1 MSKFEQFKEVKQQYE
16 DFRKSVTTKF
26 LKEVIKE
33 LGEKHGDF
41 AIIIKGYTPSFNDGE
56 PCEHSSNYSLCV
68 GYRKSSYCETLWF
81 NYDDC
86 EATEDDSYI
95 EFLEINTESM
105 TSINSKFEGSA
116 EFLGDMSLLE
126 DIVSEALY
134 TNYEVKIK
142 YKGGDTVFEQDDYE
156 CGY

>member
-1 MSKFEQFKEVKQQYE
+1 MSKFEQFKEVKQKYE
-16 DFRKSVTTKF
+16 EFQKSVTTEF
-26 LKEVIKE
+26 LEECVKE

-41 AIIIKGYTPSFNDGE
+41 AIIIRGYTPSFNDGE
-56 PCEHSSNYSLCV
+56 PCEHSTSYSLCI
-68 GYRKSSYCETLWF
+68 GSRKSSYNSYVWF

-95 EFLEINTESM
+95 ELLEINTETM
-105 TSINSKFEGSA
+105 TSINSKFEGNI
-116 EFLGDMSLLE
+116 EFLADMSLLE
-126 DIVSEALY
+126 DVVSEALH

-142 YKGGDTVFEQDDYE
+142 YKGGEIVFEQDDYD